1 VTALVPVI
9 VISATQ
15 VALFGI
21 VLPLLMLGP
30 VVASRTR
37 PQPQQ
42 LAFAAL
48 LLIPTLLLSSGFLA
62 WWAVSWMDAVEA
74 PVPALTGI
82 GLVVAVTAG
91 LLAPLRLPGASG
103 PFWLKPLLGFSAG
116 VLVPVAIMESVL
128 VGLPTFAA
136 AAVGAAVLGLLV
148 VVFRIMARPLAERR
162 RAQRIRKAVQRFDG
176 QLVDLVDGDWRL
188 TGARGEP
195 GAIALNYLGKVDGRD
210 LGATLLLR
218 RDMSWVPVSIE
229 NEAAVFEL
237 ARGLNGQPTEAVL
250 AQQQLGTPA
259 TLTLRI
265 PGTTVLSIRESVPD
279 SLSWVEFV
287 NKLELVDGPDLLRRH
302 LGEPNGAPSAD
313 SERGP
318 APSE

>member
-148 VVFRIMARPLAERR
+148 VVLRLMARPMYGRSLSRLIGIAKEAGKGACERGWRKRRKRLECRWEKALPRR
-162 RAQRIRKAVQRFDG
+162 RAGYGFYVC
-176 QLVDLVDGDWRL
+176 LVSQYL
-188 TGARGEP
+188 TATWSLE
-195 GAIALNYLGKVDGRD
+195 IA
-210 LGATLLLR
+210 
-218 RDMSWVPVSIE
+218 SWIKRCS
-229 NEAAVFEL
+229 
-237 ARGLNGQPTEAVL
+237 
-250 AQQQLGTPA
+250 
-259 TLTLRI
+259 
-265 PGTTVLSIRESVPD
+265 
-279 SLSWVEFV
+279 
-287 NKLELVDGPDLLRRH
+287 
-302 LGEPNGAPSAD
+302 
-313 SERGP
+313 
-318 APSE
+318 